1 MRSKKKKIEMGWKKK
16 MIQMDAEKKFQ
27 RYSIQSSSK
36 LLKFVI
42 CGFQFIKNRISFK
55 FVWIFFF
62 FSVRFD
68 RDRSKIC
75 SESFRIFF
83 GINVDETDK
92 DIST

>member
-1 MRSKKKKIEMGWKKK
+1 MRSKKKIEMGWKKK

-55 FVWIFFF
+55 FVWIFF
-62 FSVRFD
+62 
-68 RDRSKIC
+68 
-75 SESFRIFF
+75 SFRSDSIEIDRKFVLKVSGF
-83 GINVDETDK
+83 SLV
-92 DIST
+92 SM